1 MTRLLGRVVAGTVA
15 LALLG
20 GCSSSAPPGTFGTG
34 GTTQG
39 TGGGSGIPCSPGMAY
54 CSGVCVIPND
64 ANNCGGCGIQCATG
78 QVCMNGTCTT
88 SCGTL
93 RLCGSSCVDP
103 MTNALNC
110 GDCNIACPSGQCAN
124 GQCVPVSGGSGG
136 TTGMN
141 TGGATGMNTGGAT
154 GMNTGG
160 ATGMN
165 TGGATGMNTGGTTS
179 VGGRTGTTGGTTGSP
194 GGTTSVGGTTGNPGG
209 TSGNPG
215 GTSGTTGGTTGTN
228 TGGTGNVSTGDP
240 PGYVHWGSDWAGCA
254 WTGKDTLKVG
264 SNTVDGNTITLT
276 QATTISPQDFTGMQS
291 GDNFCAKGTV
301 GDAYEAVAL
310 LGFNI
315 TEPAAGADCSYD
327 PNAAEQ
333 KADPGVPPSAGMKG
347 IAVNI
352 SSNVASSLRIQIQG
366 PDGGTDANDRWCY
379 DLNASGSGGGEKLFA
394 PYAEFNTTCWD
405 GKGNDYNNEPI
416 SAVVFL
422 VPGTPAPTPYEYC
435 VIGFAEG
442 NAASDAPDGHVDLG
456 ATKGTIGGG
465 CSDTTEDLD
474 YQRKRV
480 TVDGKQYIIQN
491 NNWGSWQSSCQTL
504 EFEGNSFTV
513 TQSTGTSPDGA
524 APASFPSIYVGRNGD
539 TANGTMT
546 TAATDH
552 LPKTI
557 GSITSA
563 KTTFAWSGSSGG
575 DFNVSYDV
583 WFAADNPPNGGAMYE
598 DAVSGFIMLWLYD
611 PSSRQPVGSDSGQ
624 DATLCGKSWSVWA
637 GDRGASAGL
646 PAGRPVISYV
656 ANSTLQSI
664 DCDLK
669 EFMQDA
675 STKSYNGMQ
684 LSSSWYL
691 TDVFAGFEMWTGTT
705 GLKASNFTVDVLP

>member
-1 MTRLLGRVVAGTVA
+1 MTRLLGRVVAGMVA
-15 LALLG
+15 LAFLG
-20 GCSSSAPPGTFGTG
+20 GCSSSAAPTFGTG
-34 GTTQG
+34 GTAAATG
-39 TGGGSGIPCSPGMAY
+39 GGGGGSGVPCSTGMAF

-64 ANNCGGCGIQCATG
+64 ANNCGGCGIKCGAG
-78 QVCMNGTCTT
+78 QVCVNGMCGT

-93 RLCGSSCVDP
+93 LTCGSACVDP
-103 MTNALNC
+103 MTNGLNC
-110 GDCNIACPSGQCAN
+110 GNCNMACPSGQCAN
-124 GQCVPVSGGSGG
+124 GQCVPVSSGTGGGGGIMNTGG

-141 TGGATGMNTGGAT
+141 TGGTTGMNTGGTT

-160 ATGMN
+160 TTGMN
-165 TGGATGMNTGGTTS
+165 TGGTTGVNTGGTTS
-179 VGGRTGTTGGTTGSP
+179 VGGTSGNTGGTTS
-194 GGTTSVGGTTGNPGG
+194 
-209 TSGNPG
+209 
-215 GTSGTTGGTTGTN
+215 TN
-228 TGGTGNVSTGDP
+228 TGGSGNVSTGDP

-254 WTGKDTLKVG
+254 WTGTDTLKVG
-264 SNTVDGNTITLT
+264 SNTVEGKSEPVQLT
-276 QATTISPQDFTGMQS
+276 QLTTISPQDFTGMKA

-315 TEPAAGADCSYD
+315 TEPAATADCKYN
-327 PNAAEQ
+327 PNAAQE
-333 KADPGVPPSAGMKG
+333 KADPGVAPSAGKAG

-366 PDGGTDANDRWCY
+366 PDGGTDANNRWCY
-379 DLNASGSGGGEKLFA
+379 DLNASGSGGGEKAFA
-394 PYAEFNTTCWD
+394 PYSDFYTQCWGSTTAE
-405 GKGNDYNNEPI
+405 KGNKYNNEPI

-422 VPGTPAPTPYEYC
+422 VPGTPAPTPYEFC

-442 NAASDAPDGHVDLG
+442 NAASDAPEGSVDLG

-465 CSDTTEDLD
+465 CSDTTKDLD
-474 YQRKRV
+474 YQRKRI
-480 TVDGKQYIIQN
+480 TVGGKQYIIQN
-491 NNWGSWQSSCQTL
+491 NNWGDWANSCQTL
-504 EFEGNSFTV
+504 DFEGNSFTV
-513 TQSTGTSPDGA
+513 TQSTGRSPNGA
-524 APASFPSIYVGRNGD
+524 DPASFPSIYVGRNGD

-557 GSITSA
+557 SAITSA

-583 WFAADNPPNGGAMYE
+583 WFAADNPPHGGAVYE
-598 DAVSGFIMLWLYD
+598 DAVSGFIMLWLYK
-611 PSSRQPVGSDSGQ
+611 PGNRSPVGSDSNQ

-656 ANSTLQSI
+656 ANSTLQSV

-669 EFMQDA
+669 EFMTDA